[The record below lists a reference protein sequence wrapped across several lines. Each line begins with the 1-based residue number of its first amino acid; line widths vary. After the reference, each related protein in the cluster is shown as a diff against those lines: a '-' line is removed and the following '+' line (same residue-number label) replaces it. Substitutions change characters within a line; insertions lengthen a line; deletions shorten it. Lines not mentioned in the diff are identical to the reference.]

1 MSASGRSPALI
12 PQHGSAQGCLM
23 STPGAVLGR
32 IVQRMARGAGR

>member
-1 MSASGRSPALI
+1 MSAPGRSQALI
-12 PQHGSAQGCLM
+12 PQHGSAQRRPV